1 MYTRK
6 LQKDIR
12 CPLEH
17 GLEIFG
23 GKWKSRI
30 ICVLGSCPNS
40 RYSFIREQ
48 MGNITDAVLS
58 ASLKELISFQIVSRV
73 SYDEIPPRVEY
84 TLTDKGRSVLPILRS
99 ICHWSGLFFKN
110 HTEGERMIQCRKCD
124 YVEGEKNDS

>member
-1 MYTRK
+1 M
-6 LQKDIR
+6 
-12 CPLEH
+12 
-17 GLEIFG
+17 
-23 GKWKSRI
+23 
-30 ICVLGSCPNS
+30 LGSCPNF

-99 ICHWSGLFFKN
+99 ICHWSGLFFTN
-110 HTEGERMIQCRKCD
+110 QTEGERMIQCRKCD
-124 YVEGEKNDS
+124 YVEGEKNYSKQPYLRF

>member
-23 GKWKSRI
+23 GEWKSRI
-30 ICVLGSCPNS
+30 ICVLGSCPNF

-58 ASLKELISFQIVSRV
+58 ASLKKLISFQIVSRV

-84 TLTDKGRSVLPILRS
+84 TLTDKGRSLLPILRF
-99 ICHWSGLFFKN
+99 ICHWSGLFLKIRPKAN
-110 HTEGERMIQCRKCD
+110 
-124 YVEGEKNDS
+124 V